1 MLHWAI
7 VFLIISIVAGIF
19 GFGRISEATAGIAK
33 ILFVIALIIFV
44 VFLLIGYQVI
54 H

>member
-33 ILFVIALIIFV
+33 ILFVIALVIFIV
-44 VFLLIGYQVI
+44 LLLIGYQVI